1 MRRRERGYSLLE
13 VVVMLAVFGV
23 VLVIFFTLTAE
34 LRLWE
39 KRLPVNYMRHP
50 QVAAVMMRLRKD
62 VLDAYMPLGPYV
74 DEEGDYESGEKILI
88 IATLL
93 EEGTV
98 QTVVWDFSKPGV
110 VQRIAYNTG
119 LKAGTWTARGLPVEF
134 SKEVGIAAVEF
145 EGRPYGVQIRATDED
160 GRIAIDQIL
169 QPRSHTPLEEKEE
182 EEVPPETAT

>member
-1 MRRRERGYSLLE
+1 MVTRRRERGYSLLE
-13 VVVMLAVFGV
+13 VVVMLAVFSA

-74 DEEGDYESGEKILI
+74 DEEGDYESGAKILI

-110 VQRIAYNTG
+110 VQRIAYTAG
-119 LKAGTWTARGLPVEF
+119 LKTGTWTARGLPVEF

-145 EGRPYGVQIRATDED
+145 DKRPYGVRITATNED
-160 GRIAIDQIL
+160 GVFAIDQIL
-169 QPRSHTPLEEKEE
+169 QPRSHVPEVEEDV
-182 EEVPPETAT
+182 VPAPPT